1 MTLKNVRKV
10 GWVLKALLLC
20 GGEGTRLRPFTYTQP
35 KVLLPLGHQPIL
47 FHILDTLA
55 DTPIREVAVIIGN
68 NGQPIMDLLAKRNP
82 WGFNFSFILQPEPLG
97 LAHTVIIARE
107 TLGDDPF
114 LMYLGDNI
122 LDEPLRPLINRF
134 TAEKADA
141 LVLLRRVKNPRSF
154 GVAVIDDT
162 RVIRVEEKPD
172 QPQSNLALVG
182 IYLFTPAIHQ
192 AVRTLKPS
200 RRGELEI
207 TDGIAQLITA
217 GKTVHYHLLSGWWK
231 DTGTVTDLL
240 ETNHYLLRKLPP
252 TNEGQVKKSEVSG
265 VLAVQ
270 KGSILK
276 NCRVKGPVAIGTGCR
291 ITGAEIGPYL
301 SVGDGVKITN
311 CRLSR
316 GLILPGAQI
325 SGVNL
330 ADSIVG
336 ERVQISSRQKN
347 DEPASLLVGA
357 DAILKL

>member
-1 MTLKNVRKV
+1 M
-10 GWVLKALLLC
+10 KALLLC

-55 DTPIREVAVIIGN
+55 NTSIREIAIIIGN
-68 NGQPIMDLLAKRNP
+68 NGQPIIDLLAKINP
-82 WGFNFSFILQPEPLG
+82 WGFNFSFIHQPEPLG
-97 LAHTVIIARE
+97 LAHTVILARE

-134 TAEKADA
+134 AAEKADA

-162 RVIRVEEKPD
+162 RVLHVEEKPD

-182 IYLFTPAIHQ
+182 IYLFTSAIHQ
-192 AVRTLKPS
+192 VVRTLKPS

-207 TDGIAQLITA
+207 TDGIARLIA
-217 GKTVHYHLLSGWWK
+217 DGKRVHYHLLSGWWK
-231 DTGTVTDLL
+231 DTGTIPHLL
-240 ETNHYLLRKLPP
+240 ETNQYLLGKLPP
-252 TNEGQVKKSEVSG
+252 TNEGQVKKTEVSG
-265 VLAVQ
+265 VLVIQ

-276 NCRVKGPVAIGTGCR
+276 NCRIKGPVAIGTNCR
-291 ITGAEIGPYL
+291 VTGAELGPYL

-311 CRLSR
+311 CRLKR
-316 GLILPGAQI
+316 GLILPGAQLTTVNLTDSIIGERGRI
-325 SGVNL
+325 SG
-330 ADSIVG
+330 
-336 ERVQISSRQKN
+336 QQKT
-347 DEPASLLVGA
+347 EVPVSLLVGA
-357 DAILKL
+357 DAVLKL